1 MVSPASVTGAAG
13 LGDDVERAALA
24 GVLAGR
30 DTDQLVE
37 EVITA
42 WDELKQARES
52 LANLNQRNR
61 VLELDLAEREDLGA
75 PERVRL
81 QELEEE
87 LRDRDSRIIHLERMV
102 DQTNREKEELASSHD
117 VVRIDQLEGEN
128 ITLQAETSEQSEV
141 IAEMEAKLDQL
152 VNALEKAAEAGL
164 TSISA
169 DEVRQLNRAL
179 DDAHRRLE
187 TSDLEAAALEDE
199 RGKLRDM
206 VERVRGMVETR
217 DLRIKEIESQLKR
230 VMEGPRSI
238 SAEHDYLVEQVD
250 ELKRR
255 LLERNREYEAIRRR
269 ERRLHRE
276 VFERDEQNQELKL
289 TLGDIEGGLSD
300 RTAEL
305 TALEKMHEQLTAEV
319 ESMRKSERTREVV
332 SSAFQESLGVLKA
345 HEQMKSRRKESG
357 SEEEEESKRVG
368 VRKKRNLLENLNPL
382 EGLHPLHCVTS
393 MSSRTEQLQ

>member
-1 MVSPASVTGAAG
+1 MVSPASVTGTAG

-52 LANLNQRNR
+52 LAHLNQRNR

-102 DQTNREKEELASSHD
+102 DQSNREKEELASSHD
-117 VVRIDQLEGEN
+117 VVRIDHLEGEN

-206 VERVRGMVETR
+206 VEQVRGMVETR

-276 VFERDEQNQELKL
+276 VFERDEQIQELKL

-305 TALEKMHEQLTAEV
+305 AALEKMHEQLTAEA

-345 HEQMKSRRKESG
+345 HEQMKSRRKGGE
-357 SEEEEESKRVG
+357 EEEEESTGEPESPGGTAPPALRDIDE
-368 VRKKRNLLENLNPL
+368 LED
-382 EGLHPLHCVTS
+382 
-393 MSSRTEQLQ
+393 

>member
-1 MVSPASVTGAAG
+1 MVSPASATDAAG

-42 WDELKQARES
+42 WEELKQARES
-52 LANLNQRNR
+52 LAHLNQRNR

-75 PERVRL
+75 PERARL
-81 QELEEE
+81 LELEEE

-102 DQTNREKEELASSHD
+102 DQANREKEELASSHD
-117 VVRIDQLEGEN
+117 VVRIDHLEGEN
-128 ITLQAETSEQSEV
+128 TTLQAETNEQSEV

-152 VNALEKAAEAGL
+152 VDALEKAAEAGL

-179 DDAHRRLE
+179 DDAHRRME
-187 TSDLEAAALEDE
+187 TSDVEATALEDE

-206 VERVRGMVETR
+206 VEQVRGMVETR
-217 DLRIKEIESQLKR
+217 DLRIKELESQLKR

-276 VFERDEQNQELKL
+276 VFERDEQIQELKL

-305 TALEKMHEQLTAEV
+305 AALEKMHEQLTAEA

-345 HEQMKSRRKESG
+345 HEQMKSRRKG
-357 SEEEEESKRVG
+357 GEEEEEEPTGEPESPGGTAPPALRDIDE
-368 VRKKRNLLENLNPL
+368 LED
-382 EGLHPLHCVTS
+382 
-393 MSSRTEQLQ
+393 

>member
-1 MVSPASVTGAAG
+1 MVSPASATDAAG

-42 WDELKQARES
+42 WEELKQARES
-52 LANLNQRNR
+52 LAHLNQRNR

-75 PERVRL
+75 PERARL
-81 QELEEE
+81 LELEEE

-102 DQTNREKEELASSHD
+102 DQANREKEELASSHD
-117 VVRIDQLEGEN
+117 VVRIDHLEGEN
-128 ITLQAETSEQSEV
+128 TTLQAETNEQSEV

-152 VNALEKAAEAGL
+152 VDALEKAAEAGL

-179 DDAHRRLE
+179 DDAHRRME
-187 TSDLEAAALEDE
+187 TSDVEATALEDE

-206 VERVRGMVETR
+206 VEQVRGMVETR

-276 VFERDEQNQELKL
+276 VFERDEQIQELKL

-305 TALEKMHEQLTAEV
+305 AALEKMHEQLTAEA

-345 HEQMKSRRKESG
+345 HEQMKSRRKGGE
-357 SEEEEESKRVG
+357 EEEEESTGEPESPGGTAPPALRDIDE
-368 VRKKRNLLENLNPL
+368 LED
-382 EGLHPLHCVTS
+382 
-393 MSSRTEQLQ
+393 

>member
-357 SEEEEESKRVG
+357 SEEEEESTGEPESPGGTAPPALRDIDE
-368 VRKKRNLLENLNPL
+368 LED
-382 EGLHPLHCVTS
+382 
-393 MSSRTEQLQ
+393 

>member
-1 MVSPASVTGAAG
+1 MVSPASVTGTAG

-52 LANLNQRNR
+52 LAHLNQRNR

-102 DQTNREKEELASSHD
+102 DQSNREKEELASSHD
-117 VVRIDQLEGEN
+117 VVRIDHLEGEN

-206 VERVRGMVETR
+206 VEQVRGMVETR

-305 TALEKMHEQLTAEV
+305 TALEKMHEQLTAEA

-345 HEQMKSRRKESG
+345 HEQMKSRRKGGE
-357 SEEEEESKRVG
+357 EEEEESTGEPESPGGTAPPALRDIDE
-368 VRKKRNLLENLNPL
+368 LED
-382 EGLHPLHCVTS
+382 
-393 MSSRTEQLQ
+393 

>member
-1 MVSPASVTGAAG
+1 MTGTAG

-52 LANLNQRNR
+52 LAHLNQSNR

-102 DQTNREKEELASSHD
+102 DQSNREKEELASSHD
-117 VVRIDQLEGEN
+117 VVRIDHLEGEN

-206 VERVRGMVETR
+206 VEQVRGMVETR

-357 SEEEEESKRVG
+357 SEEEEESTGEPESPGGTAPPALRDIDE
-368 VRKKRNLLENLNPL
+368 LED
-382 EGLHPLHCVTS
+382 
-393 MSSRTEQLQ
+393 

>member
-1 MVSPASVTGAAG
+1 MVSPASATDAAG

-42 WDELKQARES
+42 WEELKQARES
-52 LANLNQRNR
+52 LAHLNQRNR

-75 PERVRL
+75 PERARL
-81 QELEEE
+81 LELEEE

-102 DQTNREKEELASSHD
+102 DQANREKEELASSHD
-117 VVRIDQLEGEN
+117 VVRIDHLEGEN
-128 ITLQAETSEQSEV
+128 TTLQAETNEQSEV

-179 DDAHRRLE
+179 DDAHRRME
-187 TSDLEAAALEDE
+187 TSDVEATALEDE

-206 VERVRGMVETR
+206 VEQVRGMVETR
-217 DLRIKEIESQLKR
+217 DLRIKELESQLKR

-276 VFERDEQNQELKL
+276 VFERDEQIQELKL

-305 TALEKMHEQLTAEV
+305 AALEKMHEQLTAEA

-345 HEQMKSRRKESG
+345 HEQMKSRRKGGE
-357 SEEEEESKRVG
+357 EEEEESTGEPESPGGTAPPALRDIDE
-368 VRKKRNLLENLNPL
+368 LED
-382 EGLHPLHCVTS
+382 
-393 MSSRTEQLQ
+393 

>member
-1 MVSPASVTGAAG
+1 MVSPASVTGPAG

-52 LANLNQRNR
+52 LAHLNQRNR

-199 RGKLRDM
+199 RGKFRDM
-206 VERVRGMVETR
+206 VEQVRGMVETR

-276 VFERDEQNQELKL
+276 VFERDEQIQELKL

-319 ESMRKSERTREVV
+319 ESMRRSERTREVV

-357 SEEEEESKRVG
+357 SEEEEESTGEPESPGGTAPPALRDIDE
-368 VRKKRNLLENLNPL
+368 LED
-382 EGLHPLHCVTS
+382 
-393 MSSRTEQLQ
+393 

>member
-1 MVSPASVTGAAG
+1 MVSPASVTGTAG

-52 LANLNQRNR
+52 LAQLNQRNR

-117 VVRIDQLEGEN
+117 VVRIDHLEGEN
-128 ITLQAETSEQSEV
+128 TTLQAETNEQSEV

-179 DDAHRRLE
+179 DDAHRRME
-187 TSDLEAAALEDE
+187 TSDVEATALEDE

-206 VERVRGMVETR
+206 VEQVRGMVETR
-217 DLRIKEIESQLKR
+217 DLRIKELESQLKR

-276 VFERDEQNQELKL
+276 VFERDEQIQELKL

-305 TALEKMHEQLTAEV
+305 AALEKMHEQLTAEA

-345 HEQMKSRRKESG
+345 HEQMKSRRKGGE
-357 SEEEEESKRVG
+357 EEEEESTGEPESPGGTAPPALRDIDE
-368 VRKKRNLLENLNPL
+368 LED
-382 EGLHPLHCVTS
+382 
-393 MSSRTEQLQ
+393 

>member
-1 MVSPASVTGAAG
+1 MVSPASVTDAAG

-42 WDELKQARES
+42 WEELKQARES
-52 LANLNQRNR
+52 LAHLNQRNR

-75 PERVRL
+75 PERARL
-81 QELEEE
+81 LELEEE

-102 DQTNREKEELASSHD
+102 DQANREKEELASSHD
-117 VVRIDQLEGEN
+117 VVRIDHLEGEN
-128 ITLQAETSEQSEV
+128 TTLQAETNEQSEV

-152 VNALEKAAEAGL
+152 VDALEKAAEAGL

-179 DDAHRRLE
+179 DDAHRRME
-187 TSDLEAAALEDE
+187 TSDVEATALEDE

-206 VERVRGMVETR
+206 VEQVRGMVETR
-217 DLRIKEIESQLKR
+217 DLRIKELESQLKR

-276 VFERDEQNQELKL
+276 VFERDEQIQELKL

-305 TALEKMHEQLTAEV
+305 AALEKMHEQLTAEA

-345 HEQMKSRRKESG
+345 HEQMKSRRKGGE
-357 SEEEEESKRVG
+357 EEEEESTGEPESPGGTAPPALRDIDE
-368 VRKKRNLLENLNPL
+368 LED
-382 EGLHPLHCVTS
+382 
-393 MSSRTEQLQ
+393 

>member
-1 MVSPASVTGAAG
+1 MVSPASVTGTAG

-52 LANLNQRNR
+52 LAHLNQRNR

-102 DQTNREKEELASSHD
+102 DQSNREKEELASSHD

-206 VERVRGMVETR
+206 VEQVRGMVETR

-276 VFERDEQNQELKL
+276 VFERDEQIQELKL

-305 TALEKMHEQLTAEV
+305 AALEKMHEQLTAEA

-345 HEQMKSRRKESG
+345 HEQMKSRRKGGE
-357 SEEEEESKRVG
+357 EEEEESTGEPESPGGTAPPALRDIDE
-368 VRKKRNLLENLNPL
+368 LED
-382 EGLHPLHCVTS
+382 
-393 MSSRTEQLQ
+393 

>member
-1 MVSPASVTGAAG
+1 MVSPASANDVAG

-24 GVLAGR
+24 GVLSGR
-30 DTDQLVE
+30 DTNQLVE

-42 WDELKQARES
+42 WEELKQAQES
-52 LANLNQRNR
+52 LAHSNQRNR

-75 PERVRL
+75 PERTRL
-81 QELEEE
+81 LELEEE

-102 DQTNREKEELASSHD
+102 DQTNREKDELASSHD
-117 VVRIDQLEGEN
+117 VMRIERLEGEN
-128 ITLQAETSEQSEV
+128 TALEAETSEQSEV
-141 IAEMEAKLDQL
+141 IAEMEGKLDQL
-152 VNALEKAAEAGL
+152 VSALEKAAEAGL

-187 TSDLEAAALEDE
+187 TNDVEAAALEEE
-199 RGKLRDM
+199 RGKLREM
-206 VERVRGMVETR
+206 VEQVRGMVETR
-217 DLRIKEIESQLKR
+217 DLRIKELESQLKR

-276 VFERDEQNQELKL
+276 VFERDEQIQELNL

-305 TALEKMHEQLTAEV
+305 AALEKMYEQLAAEAD
-319 ESMRKSERTREVV
+319 SMRKSERTREVV
-332 SSAFQESLGVLKA
+332 SSAFQDSLGVLKA
-345 HEQMKSRRKESG
+345 HEQLKSRRKG
-357 SEEEEESKRVG
+357 DEEEDSEPTGEAESPGGTAAPALRDIDE
-368 VRKKRNLLENLNPL
+368 LED
-382 EGLHPLHCVTS
+382 
-393 MSSRTEQLQ
+393 

>member
-1 MVSPASVTGAAG
+1 MVSPASVTGTAG

-52 LANLNQRNR
+52 LAHLNQRNR

-102 DQTNREKEELASSHD
+102 DQSNREKEELASSHD
-117 VVRIDQLEGEN
+117 VVRIDHLEGEN

-206 VERVRGMVETR
+206 VEQVRGMVETR

-305 TALEKMHEQLTAEV
+305 TALEKMHEQLTSEV
-319 ESMRKSERTREVV
+319 ESMRRSERTREVV

-357 SEEEEESKRVG
+357 SEEEEESLGEPESPGGTAPPALRDIDE
-368 VRKKRNLLENLNPL
+368 LED
-382 EGLHPLHCVTS
+382 
-393 MSSRTEQLQ
+393 